1 MHDDD
6 NQLIPSVQERG
17 LKAITSE
24 GSRYF
29 NAFAYPMA
37 QSVPHI
43 YLSSLP
49 FSPAESAFL
58 QHMHN
63 AFQNNLTVEVGR
75 LKQWPVIRQTL
86 TGHTTHVQSV
96 AFSPDGTRIVSGSR
110 DKTVRIWDAGQGAL
124 VGEPLQGHSHSV
136 ESVAFSPDGTRIVS
150 GSRDTTVRIW
160 DAMS

>member
-6 NQLIPSVQERG
+6 NQLISPVQDRG
-17 LKAITSE
+17 LETITSE
-24 GSRYF
+24 ASRYF

-49 FSPAESAFL
+49 FSPAESAVL

-75 LKQWPVIRQTL
+75 LKQWPIVRQAL
-86 TGHTTHVQSV
+86 TGHTDGVDSV
-96 AFSPDGTRIVSGSR
+96 AFSPDGTRIVTGSS
-110 DKTVRIWDAGQGAL
+110 DETVRIWDA
-124 VGEPLQGHSHSV
+124 
-136 ESVAFSPDGTRIVS
+136 VS
-150 GSRDTTVRIW
+150 
-160 DAMS
+160 